1 MNKCHMKFIF
11 KYLKPYWHIWGLG
24 IIFSVVSILLKVQ
37 YSWVMKE
44 LIDDALIKRNLNL
57 LIKLSIIFPFLVIL
71 SVLFNYLKE
80 YIFCYISQKLIA
92 TMRKD
97 IFIHLLQLPYNF
109 FLKTDPGNLINCINN
124 DPENIQRAFTDY
136 IISLISSG
144 FTIIIVLSWLFF
156 INVSLALNV
165 LIIIPVFAIFSL
177 FLWKKISY
185 WGKIVTVKTAELIEH
200 LQQIFQSMEWI
211 KLINNKTML
220 THYFSKLCD
229 EWSKTNLKLS
239 MNRVFS
245 NHLWEAI
252 LTPYQGVIFF
262 VGGVSYIQ
270 FGNPTI
276 GTMIAFIDY
285 LNLLIPAMLT
295 LINEIP
301 VIAQGSVSVKRLYQ
315 YFQKQTEISGNKYI
329 NSSSPM
335 NIEFKHVCFKH
346 PNTKFCIDDLSFTI
360 NQEEFVTII
369 GKSGAGKST
378 IAKLIVRLFEPDF
391 GSILING
398 NDIKSYNIENLRSV
412 IGFVQQDIYLL
423 HGTLRDNLLLDN
435 NNLTDNQ
442 LYKALQLAE
451 LDNLLDRLPLKL
463 DTDIHQ
469 RGTNLS
475 GGEKQRLA
483 IARLILKKP
492 LLIIL
497 DEATSSLDL
506 YTEKCVFH
514 NLNSLFGKTTCIAID
529 HKLITIHQADK
540 ILVLEN
546 GKIVENGTI
555 DDLIS
560 TNGRLKKL
568 LDLHQFSN
576 CEWNN
581 K

>member
-1 MNKCHMKFIF
+1 
-11 KYLKPYWHIWGLG
+11 
-24 IIFSVVSILLKVQ
+24 
-37 YSWVMKE
+37 
-44 LIDDALIKRNLNL
+44 
-57 LIKLSIIFPFLVIL
+57 
-71 SVLFNYLKE
+71 
-80 YIFCYISQKLIA
+80 
-92 TMRKD
+92 
-97 IFIHLLQLPYNF
+97 
-109 FLKTDPGNLINCINN
+109 
-124 DPENIQRAFTDY
+124 
-136 IISLISSG
+136 
-144 FTIIIVLSWLFF
+144 
-156 INVSLALNV
+156 
-165 LIIIPVFAIFSL
+165 
-177 FLWKKISY
+177 
-185 WGKIVTVKTAELIEH
+185 
-200 LQQIFQSMEWI
+200 MEWI
-211 KLINNKTML
+211 KLINSKTML

-252 LTPYQGVIFF
+252 LTPYQEVIFF

-315 YFQKQTEISGNKYI
+315 YFQEQTEISGNKYI
-329 NSSSPM
+329 NSTSPM

-451 LDNLLDRLPLKL
+451 LDNLLDRLSLKL

-514 NLNSLFGKTTCIAID
+514 NLSSLFGKTTCIAID

-568 LDLHQFSN
+568 LELHQFSN